1 MTACKRRSS
10 LQLGLTPIV
19 LCSRGPRLPPPGQK
33 PCVGSRSPCGNRY
46 VASSIYSDDGKTWRF
61 SAPVPNPLERQ
72 PNELQ
77 GAQLAN
83 GTVVL
88 NVRDEK
94 SQMRL
99 LASSHDDGT
108 TFSPLATTPYLVGS
122 VCQGSTVSAG
132 GVLFFS
138 HPFDKASRANGWIKF
153 SANGGRSWWLWRQV
167 DPSTFAY
174 SAMTVV
180 DVNETHVSLGVVYE
194 GATGL
199 RWTVV
204 TGFLPQAGAGAGA

>member
-1 MTACKRRSS
+1 MRR
-10 LQLGLTPIV
+10 V
-19 LCSRGPRLPPPGQK
+19 PPALWP
-33 PCVGSRSPCGNRY
+33 NRF
-46 VASSIYSDDGKTWRF
+46 VASSIYSEDGQTWSF
-61 SAPVPNPLERQ
+61 STPVPNPFERQ

-77 GAQLAN
+77 AAQLAN

-94 SQMRL
+94 SPMRL
-99 LASSHDDGT
+99 LATSTNDGT
-108 TFSPLATTPYLVGS
+108 TFSPLMPTPYLVGS

-138 HPFDKASRANGWIKF
+138 HPFDKTSRTNGWIKF
-153 SANGGRSWWLWRQV
+153 SADGGRSWWLWRQV

-174 SAMTVV
+174 STMTVM

-204 TGFLPQAGAGAGA
+204 IDFLPHAGAGA